1 MSAARS
7 RVMVAPGDL
16 DQGELFHIGGDVIT
30 IGGVLT
36 GLALFLAAC
45 VLSTFIGRTFK
56 RIRESGVHDVSSV
69 YVLEKVL
76 TYGLVVLGIVLG
88 LSTAGINLS
97 SFSVFAGAL
106 GIGVG
111 LGLQG
116 VVKEFVSG
124 LFLVF
129 DSTVAVGDYVEVEDG
144 ESGIIVEIGPRATRI
159 RNADNVNILVPNSHL
174 IERPLINT
182 TLRGDTRRIH
192 IPFKVEPGADRVR
205 VRNVVLKA
213 VRASPFT
220 LPETEMRKAQVW
232 VTGYDNESL
241 DFELLVWPTRDAV
254 KRPASMQSA
263 YMWAILD
270 ALEAASIQLPSP
282 QIDVRMRRIIGQGD
296 KEALAMLGLGPQSP
310 SPQSAPAHN
319 RVTPKA
325 SFAGNDA
332 AADLMAPED
341 PETARAEAR
350 SPRAARQPDPP
361 PAAAQAAAA
370 PPPTA

>member
-1 MSAARS
+1 
-7 RVMVAPGDL
+7 MVAPGDL

-45 VLSTFIGRTFK
+45 VLSTIIGRTLK
-56 RIRESGVHDVSSV
+56 RIRERGVHDVSSV

-76 TYGLVVLGIVLG
+76 TYGLVVIGIVVG
-88 LSTAGINLS
+88 LSTAGLDLS

-144 ESGIIVEIGPRATRI
+144 ENGIIVEIGPRATRI

-192 IPFKVEPGADRVR
+192 IPFKVEPGADRAKVR
-205 VRNVVLKA
+205 AVVLKA
-213 VRASPFT
+213 VRTSPFT
-220 LPETEMRKAQVW
+220 LPETDTRKAQVW
-232 VTGYDNESL
+232 VTGYDHESL
-241 DFELLVWPTRDAV
+241 DFELLVWPTREAV
-254 KRPASMQSA
+254 KRPASMRSA

-282 QIDVRMRRIIGQGD
+282 QIDVRMRRIISQGD
-296 KEALAMLGLGPQSP
+296 KEALALLGLGAQPP
-310 SPQSAPAHN
+310 APP
-319 RVTPKA
+319 PKRA
-325 SFAGNDA
+325 GPRGALAGNDA

-341 PETARAEAR
+341 PEVAKAEAR
-350 SPRAARQPDPP
+350 SPRAEPHPDPLPDAAP
-361 PAAAQAAAA
+361 PAA
-370 PPPTA
+370 PPPAKP